1 MKQSKVGLRA
11 RKLRAEETALAEVE
25 WFFTSANGKV
35 PGRGEAPP
43 EVRRAAE
50 KINGWLAASGP
61 VRHGALS
68 LRFTPRDWPG
78 LIESRFGA
86 WTSLVVRLDCAVH
99 PSDGGV
105 STEDLETAAV
115 HRLEALLAT
124 QKGARQLAVLESRA
138 MQHVHASIRAYVK
151 VRGLGRSVLPSKGVQ

>member
-1 MKQSKVGLRA
+1 MKQLKVGLREL
-11 RKLRAEETALAEVE
+11 KLRAEETALAEVE
-25 WFFTSANGKV
+25 WFFTSANGEV
-35 PGRGEAPP
+35 PGQGEAPP
-43 EVRRAAE
+43 EIRRAAE

-151 VRGLGRSVLPSKGVQ
+151 VRGLGRSVLPSNGVQ

>member
-1 MKQSKVGLRA
+1 MKQSKVGLRE

-35 PGRGEAPP
+35 PGRGEGPP
-43 EVRRAAE
+43 EARRAAE

-78 LIESRFGA
+78 LIESRFGG
-86 WTSLVVRLDCAVH
+86 WTSLIVRLDCAVH

-105 STEDLETAAV
+105 SKEDLETAAV
-115 HRLEALLAT
+115 HRLEKLLAT
-124 QKGARQLAVLESRA
+124 SKAPRHISVLEGRA
-138 MQHVHASIRAYVK
+138 EQHVHAAIRAYVK

>member
-1 MKQSKVGLRA
+1 MKQSKVGLRE

-35 PGRGEAPP
+35 PGRGDGPP

-68 LRFTPRDWPG
+68 LRFTPHDWPG
-78 LIESRFGA
+78 LVESRFGG
-86 WTSLVVRLDCAVH
+86 WTSLIVRLDCAVH

-105 STEDLETAAV
+105 SREDLETAAV

-124 QKGARQLAVLESRA
+124 PKGARELAVLESRA
-138 MQHVHASIRAYVK
+138 GQHVHAAVRAYVK
-151 VRGLGRSVLPSKGVQ
+151 VRGLGRSALPSTGVQ